1 MKKILFRK
9 LLLDCLIFFFISLL
23 STAIIIWIFQA
34 VNFLDIIVEDGRDY
48 LVYINYSLL
57 NFPKIISKIFPFA
70 LFFSFTYVL
79 TKYELNN
86 ELIIFWNFGVRKI
99 ELINFFIRFSILI
112 TLFQLLFTI
121 FIVPET
127 KNLSRSLIRTS
138 NVDFFES
145 FVKPKKFNDNIKGLT
160 IYSEEKNNEGNLK
173 NIYLKRNKKNNDF
186 QITVAKTG
194 IFKTINNSKILF
206 LYDGQ
211 TINSIN
217 NKITNFSF
225 DKSDL
230 TLSTFDTD
238 VVISD
243 KMQETKTSK
252 HIQCLKKYL
261 KKDLTINKEQKS
273 YIDHNCSV
281 DTLNNLFQELYKRII
296 VPLYIPLLLLT
307 SLLLITSSKEH
318 RTYNN
323 HRIGIFLLGF
333 IFIIISETVL
343 KFIKDDFYYN
353 IKIILLPI
361 IFFLILYIFI
371 KFILKDKTN
380 YKKI

>member
-186 QITVAKTG
+186 QITIAKTG

-230 TLSTFDTD
+230 LLSTFDTD

-261 KKDLTINKEQKS
+261 KKDLTINQEQSS

-281 DTLNNLFQELYKRII
+281 DILSNLFQELYKRII

-318 RTYNN
+318 KTYNN

-371 KFILKDKTN
+371 KFILKDNTN